1 MLKTFFIFFLCAVS
15 YDLSAQPDS
24 ANLFRLHY
32 NTDSLKEIYGIKKQL
47 LKEYELQTLIAL
59 SYYPELL
66 NEHIRFAYARI
77 NGTAQ
82 TTVTFGSIFKKINK
96 QYIVFINDDIKKT
109 GLLLTDASFDAQIAV
124 LGHELAHVADF
135 KTRSFFDMIWWGLN
149 YLVVKQRA
157 KIETRTDKSTIRHGL
172 GWPLYFWSDFVL
184 NHSKASERYKRIRET
199 KYMTPN
205 EILEY
210 MKKHKLE

>member
-1 MLKTFFIFFLCAVS
+1 LLKIFFIFFLCKIS
-15 YDLSAQPDS
+15 YALSAQPGS
-24 ANLFRLHY
+24 
-32 NTDSLKEIYGIKKQL
+32 TDSLPIHYNIDSLKKIYGVKKNL
-47 LKEYELQTLIAL
+47 LNAFELQTLIAL

-66 NEHIRFAYARI
+66 NEHIRFTYARI

-82 TTVTFGSIFKKINK
+82 TTVTFGSIFKKIDK

-109 GLLLTDASFDAQIAV
+109 GLLLTDASFDAQVAV

-199 KYMTPN
+199 KYMKPN